1 MIPSSEEL
9 RKAADEAEKEKDWIA
24 AADLYRQALEVL
36 PKTRTLRHRRERLRL
51 QQREAF
57 CRLQVERQSHLQK
70 NTAQL
75 SEEARDAADRL
86 QWQLAADLYKQALDV
101 FPQFLTGE
109 LYDRHRQQLA
119 DKAARYQR
127 QADEEKNH

>member
-1 MIPSSEEL
+1 MIPNSDEL

-51 QQREAF
+51 QQRETF
-57 CRLQVERQSHLQK
+57 CRLQAARQTHLQK

-75 SEEARDAADRL
+75 SEEARSAAEQL
-86 QWQLAADLYKQALDV
+86 QWQLAADLYRQALEV
-101 FPQFLTGE
+101 FPAFLTGE
-109 LYDRHRQQLA
+109 LYERHRQQLA

-127 QADEEKNH
+127 QADQEEND

>member
-1 MIPSSEEL
+1 MIRGSEEL

-24 AADLYRQALEVL
+24 AANLYHQALEAL

-57 CRLQVERQSHLQK
+57 CRLQAVRQVQLQK

-75 SEEARDAADRL
+75 TEEAREAAEQL
-86 QWQLAADLYKQALDV
+86 QWQLAADLYQKALDV
-101 FPQFLTGE
+101 FPAFLTGE
-109 LYDRHRQQLA
+109 LYDKHRQQLA
-119 DKAARYQR
+119 DKAARCQR
-127 QADEEKNH
+127 QASEEEKN